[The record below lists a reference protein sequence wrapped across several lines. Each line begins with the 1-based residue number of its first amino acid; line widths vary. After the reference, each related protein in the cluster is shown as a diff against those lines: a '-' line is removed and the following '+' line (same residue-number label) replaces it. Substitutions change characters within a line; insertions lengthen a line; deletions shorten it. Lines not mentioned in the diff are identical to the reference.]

1 MQVRDGE
8 SYQIPMLL
16 GRDPNMAVAPAA
28 EIAELLYLG
37 VIVLDV
43 VFNREAGRIEDADVA
58 AKSK

>member
-43 VFNREAGRIEDADVA
+43 VFYRKAGRIEDADVA